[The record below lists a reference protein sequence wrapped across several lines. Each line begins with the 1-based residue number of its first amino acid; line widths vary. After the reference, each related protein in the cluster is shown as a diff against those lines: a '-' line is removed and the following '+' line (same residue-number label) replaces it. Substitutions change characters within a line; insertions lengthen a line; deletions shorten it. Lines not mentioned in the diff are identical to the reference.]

1 MEQKQHEDERIIRI
15 DELTRKV
22 GLSRTTIWRRV
33 KDNDLPRPIRLG
45 GANTSAVGWRLSE
58 IERWLIERETA

>member
-1 MEQKQHEDERIIRI
+1 MHQDERIVRI

-33 KDNDLPRPIRLG
+33 KDGDLPPPVRLG
-45 GANTSAVGWRLSE
+45 GSNTSAVGWKLSE
-58 IERWLIERETA
+58 IERWLADRETI

>member
-1 MEQKQHEDERIIRI
+1 MQQDERIIRI

-33 KDNDLPRPIRLG
+33 KDGDLPRPIRLG
-45 GANTSAVGWRLSE
+45 GPNTSAVGWRLSA
-58 IERWLIERETA
+58 IEDWLTKREGDGA